1 MTSTAPHQ
9 PSPVGGLHTPA
20 DLRSEVHDP
29 LALTEE
35 ATRRL
40 RGEGC
45 VCCGSTVDLRDAG
58 HAYTRSGERGR
69 LGWKVKVCPGCPASY
84 EGNPV

>member
-9 PSPVGGLHTPA
+9 PPSGLHTPA

-40 RGEGC
+40 HGTAC
-45 VCCGSTVDLRDAG
+45 VRCGSTTDLRDAG
-58 HAYTRSGERGR
+58 HAYTRSGEKGR
-69 LGWKVKVCPGCPASY
+69 LGWPVRACPKCPARY
-84 EGNPV
+84 EGSPA